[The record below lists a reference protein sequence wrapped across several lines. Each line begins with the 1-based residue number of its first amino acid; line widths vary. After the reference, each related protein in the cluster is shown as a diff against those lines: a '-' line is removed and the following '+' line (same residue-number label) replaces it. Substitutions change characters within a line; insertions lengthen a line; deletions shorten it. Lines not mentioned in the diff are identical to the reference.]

1 MIRLGICGPIENI
14 DAVAKLGYEYLE
26 TGLVRIYE
34 AADEEFSDLCARV
47 DAAPIKVEVFNGM
60 LPGTLKIVGKDVNAQ
75 AIHSYLD
82 KAFSRAS
89 RLGAKVIVFGSGGAR
104 NVPEGFPVDMA
115 WRQICNF
122 LRIVERHAMD
132 HNLMIAIEP
141 LRRAETNM
149 INLVSEAVALTSL
162 LQLNHIRA
170 LGDTYHMAFVSE
182 PVNTLTMNA
191 RQLAHMHTANPLTR
205 ACPKAGDGGN
215 YTEILQA
222 LKAGGYNGRISIEGF
237 IDPYIEAA
245 TEGFTCLDAARK
257 AVWAEE

>member
-1 MIRLGICGPIENI
+1 MVRLGICGPIENI
-14 DAVAKLGYEYLE
+14 EAVAKIGYDYLE
-26 TGLVRIYE
+26 TGLIRLYE
-34 AADEEFSDLCARV
+34 ASDEEFAQLCARV
-47 DAAPIKVEVFNGM
+47 DNAPIKVEVFNGM
-60 LPGTLKIVGKDVNAQ
+60 LPGTLKVVGKDVNAQ
-75 AIHSYLD
+75 ALHAYLD

-132 HNLMIAIEP
+132 HNLIIAIEP

-149 INLVSEAVALTSL
+149 INLVSEAVALTSI

-182 PVNTLTMNA
+182 PTSVFTLNA
-191 RQLAHMHTANPLTR
+191 HQIAHVHTANPLTR
-205 ACPKAGDGGN
+205 ACPKEGDGED
-215 YTEILQA
+215 YAKILQH
-222 LKAGGYNGRISIEGF
+222 LKDGGYNARVSIEAF
-237 IDPYIEAA
+237 IEPYIEAA
-245 TEGFTCLDAARK
+245 TDGFACLDAARK
-257 AVWAEE
+257 AVWTEE